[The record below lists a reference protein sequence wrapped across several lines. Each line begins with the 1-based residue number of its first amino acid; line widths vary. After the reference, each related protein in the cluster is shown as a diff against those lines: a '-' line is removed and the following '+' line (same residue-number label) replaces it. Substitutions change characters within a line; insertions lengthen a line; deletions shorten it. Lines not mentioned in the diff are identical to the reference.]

1 MGKDLTVMRANMR
14 LDLKDSGSLWSDA
27 ELNRCIELGHSDFSR
42 FLPRG
47 KTYEERL
54 NFPVTGES
62 VTFPKDTSATYV
74 VNAQTFNGQVA
85 GSTFTIAASPDVPRV
100 LTLLVTDADNSVT
113 DWHIRIYG
121 VDQEDL
127 GVTEDFYFGN
137 GKTQTGKQIFKTVH
151 KVELVEA
158 FTGSAAAGDTLSIGI
173 GAYTDTW
180 VYLANKPIKWTSESA
195 TDDASADITR
205 GTDFEIDYIE
215 GKVKAISGG
224 DISAEEVCT
233 FAYDKN
239 QTHIDLTNL
248 ADFIRVDRVEYP
260 VGDIPQAFCQYELYG
275 RLLSITGAGESEGQ
289 PQLMSGKNVRVYYDA
304 KHHPPTDYTPG
315 TAPEFLENTIILAAD
330 AYALFM
336 YALKMEHQA
345 VTDLASAR
353 TAVGSANTAQAAVG
367 TALTSMKKY
376 LDNNATVD
384 AIGVLANINALH
396 ADLVTA
402 VAAANTY
409 LDDVATDLTNA
420 DTVRDS
426 YINTTNYVA
435 GGTEPDILAYLTSGD
450 ALLNTITKGG
460 QDERTPEMYAA
471 FASAVKNA
479 LVAAFET
486 DRQMYLQDAT
496 ARTNAALGYTQEAA
510 QRATNMRVYI
520 ETAEGY
526 TNVAALFAREAES
539 RLLQIN
545 YYLQQAIQY
554 ISAASDDLNTADRF
568 RTDGDI
574 RRAEAWS
581 VWLDRRQYIGDFATA
596 AMRQIPMN
604 RGDRS

>member
-1 MGKDLTVMRANMR
+1 
-14 LDLKDSGSLWSDA
+14 
-27 ELNRCIELGHSDFSR
+27 
-42 FLPRG
+42 
-47 KTYEERL
+47 
-54 NFPVTGES
+54 
-62 VTFPKDTSATYV
+62 
-74 VNAQTFNGQVA
+74 
-85 GSTFTIAASPDVPRV
+85 
-100 LTLLVTDADNSVT
+100 
-113 DWHIRIYG
+113 
-121 VDQEDL
+121 
-127 GVTEDFYFGN
+127 
-137 GKTQTGKQIFKTVH
+137 
-151 KVELVEA
+151 
-158 FTGSAAAGDTLSIGI
+158 
-173 GAYTDTW
+173 
-180 VYLANKPIKWTSESA
+180 
-195 TDDASADITR
+195 
-205 GTDFEIDYIE
+205 
-215 GKVKAISGG
+215 
-224 DISAEEVCT
+224 
-233 FAYDKN
+233 
-239 QTHIDLTNL
+239 
-248 ADFIRVDRVEYP
+248 
-260 VGDIPQAFCQYELYG
+260 
-275 RLLSITGAGESEGQ
+275 
-289 PQLMSGKNVRVYYDA
+289 
-304 KHHPPTDYTPG
+304 
-315 TAPEFLENTIILAAD
+315 
-330 AYALFM
+330 
-336 YALKMEHQA
+336 
-345 VTDLASAR
+345 
-353 TAVGSANTAQAAVG
+353 
-367 TALTSMKKY
+367 MKKY

-402 VAAANTY
+402 VDAANTY